1 MEDVK
6 EYKNMDQIIDL
17 SELKKL
23 LPDRAVIEF
32 RRKKG
37 QTGTSLEVSVKIVP
51 YLTEKE
57 HDATVKSIIDL
68 FGEDLLEVYTET
80 TGYHFYVYLRMSQTQ
95 PTTVT
100 V

>member
-1 MEDVK
+1 ME
-6 EYKNMDQIIDL
+6 QTIDL

-23 LPDRAVIEF
+23 LPERAVIEF
-32 RRKKG
+32 QKKKG

-57 HDATVKSIIDL
+57 HDATVQSIINL

-95 PTTVT
+95 PTEILI
-100 V
+100 

>member
-1 MEDVK
+1 ME
-6 EYKNMDQIIDL
+6 QTIDL

-23 LPDRAVIEF
+23 LPERAVIEF
-32 RRKKG
+32 KKKKG
-37 QTGTSLEVSVKIVP
+37 QTGTSLEISVKIVP
-51 YLTEKE
+51 YLTHIE
-57 HDATVKSIIDL
+57 HDDTVQSIIKL

-80 TGYHFYVYLRMSQTQ
+80 TGYHFYVYLRMSKTQ